1 MIQLNLINAY
11 LKDHLPACK
20 IAVQLNENYA
30 RNIVEWDQKKK
41 LTRINLHI

>member
-30 RNIVEWDQKKK
+30 RNSRMGPEKKID
-41 LTRINLHI
+41 TY